1 LTKRVSRGIVEK
13 MENNA
18 PQQAPEE
25 KSKMLPIGIA
35 VAVIVI
41 IVIGAI
47 AMSMGSSNS
56 EPVQTNQEQAAPTQS
71 APAANEMTESEMAAH
86 EYQDGEFSAEG
97 MYTSPGGEESIDV
110 TLTLQGDVIEDATVV
125 SNATRPISVKMQT
138 AFIEGFK
145 DQVIGKKIS
154 EVSLTKVSGS
164 SLTPKGFND
173 AIEKIKTEA
182 KSS

>member
-1 LTKRVSRGIVEK
+1 
-13 MENNA
+13 
-18 PQQAPEE
+18 
-25 KSKMLPIGIA
+25 
-35 VAVIVI
+35 
-41 IVIGAI
+41 
-47 AMSMGSSNS
+47 
-56 EPVQTNQEQAAPTQS
+56 
-71 APAANEMTESEMAAH
+71 MTESEMAAH